1 MNEVVKLERHDVIA
15 IVTVNSPPVNALS
28 AAVRGG
34 IFECMKSAIADAEV
48 KAIVLTCGGRTFIA
62 GADITEFGKPPKPP
76 GLAEVLVLM
85 ENSPKPIIA
94 AIHGT
99 ALGGGLEVALA
110 CHYRVATKEARLGL
124 PEVKLGLLPGA
135 GGTQRL
141 PRAVGPELAVKMIV
155 SGDPIGAAEAL
166 KNGLIEEIVEGPA
179 AGGEAFARKVLAE
192 KRPLRKL
199 RDDDSK
205 LAAAKADISIFTNAV
220 AALTKKARGLEAPF
234 AAADAVRAAIELP
247 FDEGLKKEREGFLKL
262 VSSDQSKA
270 QRYAFFSEREAAKI
284 AGVPEG
290 TKPRPVERVAI
301 IGAGTMGGGIAMS
314 FANAGIPVTLI
325 ETSEEQLKRG
335 MGVMQK
341 NYEATAA
348 RGGIPA
354 DAPAKRMGLITGVV
368 GLENVKDADLVIEAV
383 FETMAVKKEVFEA
396 LDKHAKP
403 GAVLASNTSYLNI
416 DEIAKVT
423 KRPQDVLGMHFF
435 SPANVMKLCEIV
447 RADKTAPDALTT
459 AVSIARKIAKVPA
472 VVGVCDGFVGNRMLA
487 QRGKQSE
494 KLLFEGAL
502 PQQVDAV
509 VTKFGMPMGP
519 FAMSDLAGLDIGWRS
534 RKDRGI
540 KSEIADALCEAGR
553 FGQKTGK
560 GYYKYEAG
568 SRAALPDPEVEK
580 LIDETLQRLG
590 RKKRVVSDDEI
601 LERMMYPMINE
612 GARILEENIAARPS
626 DIDVIWLYGY
636 GWPIYRGGPMFYAD
650 QVGLKH
656 IADRLSY
663 YAKETND
670 PSLEP
675 APCSSVSP
683 PKARPLRR
691 WPRSRRRLDGA
702 SRRAVLSGK
711 ASAGTTRSRAARCPT
726 CCRQRSP
733 SSASR
738 PAHRIPRPADQLQRT
753 RSAGGDSRQRLPS
766 RRLRQEQFGRAVPRQ
781 FAGSSRQFLRR
792 AEGRRPRRAS
802 VAARRRDRAVA
813 QAHGLRRAGAGHQ
826 QPLGAAADRAEIPRQ
841 GPARSPDRL
850 RGRSLGQGRN
860 AADGAAGSS
869 AIVTYKQ
876 FTDGATKP
884 AQWPAISADDVA
896 LLQYTGGT
904 TGLAEGRDAQPR
916 QSDVGGVG
924 LRRLGQAG
932 ARRAQRDRARDLRAA
947 AVSHLRADG
956 GAALRDPARPSDLA
970 APTLRCRSR
979 HARHRG
985 QARDRLSRACRRC
998 GSRSPHCPIST
1009 SAICPRWCP
1018 AAPAARRCR
1027 SRSQKS
1033 SSAGSA

>member
-1 MNEVVKLERHDVIA
+1 MWNLISQCEIDQELQNTRESSVNEVVKLERHDVVA

-34 IFECMKSAIADAEV
+34 IFECIKSAIADPQV
-48 KAIVLTCGGRTFIA
+48 KAIVLTCGGPTFIA
-62 GADITEFGKPPKPP
+62 RAATPGATIPKSGKPPKPP
-76 GLAEVLVLM
+76 GLHEVLVTM

-110 CHYRVATKEARLGL
+110 CHYRVATKEAKLGL
-124 PEVKLGLLPGA
+124 PEVKIGLLPGA

-141 PRAVGPELAVKMIV
+141 PRAVGPEMAVKMIV
-155 SGDPIGAAEAL
+155 SGDPIGAADAL
-166 KNGLIEEIVEGPA
+166 KNGLIEEIVEDPA
-179 AGGEAFARKVLAE
+179 GGGEAFARKVLAE

-205 LAAAKADISIFTNAV
+205 LAAAKADRSIFTNAV

-234 AAADAVRAAIELP
+234 AAADAVGASIDLP

-270 QRYAFFSEREAAKI
+270 QRYAFFSEREAAKV

-290 TKPRPVERVAI
+290 TKPRNVERVAI

-314 FANAGIPVTLI
+314 FPNPGIPAPRM
-325 ETSEEQLKRG
+325 ETGEEQRKGG

-348 RGGIPA
+348 RGGTPA
-354 DAPAKRMGLITGVV
+354 DAPAKRMGLINGVV
-368 GLENVKDADLVIEAV
+368 GIENVNDADLIIEAV
-383 FETMAVKKEVFEA
+383 FETMAIKKEVFEK
-396 LDKHAKP
+396 LDQYAKP
-403 GAVLASNTSYLNI
+403 GAVLARNTSYLNI
-416 DEIAKVT
+416 DQIAAVT

-435 SPANVMKLCEIV
+435 RPANVMKLCEIV
-447 RADKTAPDALTT
+447 RAEKTAPDALTT
-459 AVSIARKIAKVPA
+459 AVAVARKIAKVPA

-487 QRGKQSE
+487 QRGKQAE

-519 FAMSDLAGLDIGWRS
+519 FAMGDLAGLDIGWRS

-568 SRAALPDPEVEK
+568 SRAPLPDPEVEK

-590 RKKRVVSDDEI
+590 RKRRVVSDDEI

-612 GARILEENIAARPS
+612 GARILEEGIAARPS

-656 IADRLSY
+656 IADRLSF

-675 APCSSVSP
+675 APLL
-683 PKARPLRR
+683 K
-691 WPRSRRRLDGA
+691 RLAGDGKTFA
-702 SRRAVLSGK
+702 SRAQIAK
-711 ASAGTTRSRAARCPT
+711 AA
-726 CCRQRSP
+726 
-733 SSASR
+733 
-738 PAHRIPRPADQLQRT
+738 
-753 RSAGGDSRQRLPS
+753 
-766 RRLRQEQFGRAVPRQ
+766 
-781 FAGSSRQFLRR
+781 
-792 AEGRRPRRAS
+792 
-802 VAARRRDRAVA
+802 
-813 QAHGLRRAGAGHQ
+813 
-826 QPLGAAADRAEIPRQ
+826 
-841 GPARSPDRL
+841 
-850 RGRSLGQGRN
+850 
-860 AADGAAGSS
+860 
-869 AIVTYKQ
+869 
-876 FTDGATKP
+876 
-884 AQWPAISADDVA
+884 
-896 LLQYTGGT
+896 
-904 TGLAEGRDAQPR
+904 
-916 QSDVGGVG
+916 
-924 LRRLGQAG
+924 
-932 ARRAQRDRARDLRAA
+932 
-947 AVSHLRADG
+947 
-956 GAALRDPARPSDLA
+956 
-970 APTLRCRSR
+970 
-979 HARHRG
+979 
-985 QARDRLSRACRRC
+985 
-998 GSRSPHCPIST
+998 
-1009 SAICPRWCP
+1009 
-1018 AAPAARRCR
+1018 
-1027 SRSQKS
+1027 
-1033 SSAGSA
+1033 

>member
-1 MNEVVKLERHDVIA
+1 
-15 IVTVNSPPVNALS
+15 
-28 AAVRGG
+28 
-34 IFECMKSAIADAEV
+34 
-48 KAIVLTCGGRTFIA
+48 
-62 GADITEFGKPPKPP
+62 
-76 GLAEVLVLM
+76 M
-85 ENSPKPIIA
+85 ENSPKPIVA

-110 CHYRVATKEARLGL
+110 GHYRVATKEARLGL

-199 RDDDSK
+199 RDDDAK
-205 LAAAKADISIFTNAV
+205 LAAAKADRSIFTNAV
-220 AALTKKARGLEAPF
+220 AAMTKKSRGLEAPF
-234 AAADAVRAAIELP
+234 AAADAVGYAIDLP

-262 VSSDQSKA
+262 VASDQSKA

-325 ETSEEQLKRG
+325 ETGEEQLKRG
-335 MGVMQK
+335 LGVMQK

-354 DAPAKRMGLITGVV
+354 DAPAKRMGLIDGKV
-368 GLENVKDADLVIEAV
+368 GLENVKDADLIIEAV
-383 FETMAVKKEVFEA
+383 FETMAIKKEVFTA
-396 LDKHAKP
+396 LDKYAKP

-423 KRPQDVLGMHFF
+423 GRPQDVLGMHFF

-447 RADKTAPDALTT
+447 RAEKTAPDALAT
-459 AVSIARKIAKVPA
+459 AVAVARRIAKVPA

-487 QRGKQSE
+487 QRGKQAE

-568 SRAALPDPEVEK
+568 SRAPLPDPEVEK

-675 APCSSVSP
+675 ATLPDLLSAAAAEFGARPAIEFRDRPISFTELEALVESAASAFLRAGCGKNSSVALFLGNSP
-683 PKARPLRR
+683 DHPVNFFGALKAGARVVHLSP
-691 WPRSRRRLDGA
+691 LDGE
-702 SRRAVLSGK
+702 RALSHKLTDSGARVLITSDLVTLMPMALKFLEKGLLDRLIVCEDDHW
-711 ASAGTTRSRAARCPT
+711 GDVGNPHTPI
-726 CCRQRSP
+726 
-733 SSASR
+733 
-738 PAHRIPRPADQLQRT
+738 PAHP
-753 RSAGGDSRQRLPS
+753 
-766 RRLRQEQFGRAVPRQ
+766 
-781 FAGSSRQFLRR
+781 
-792 AEGRRPRRAS
+792 
-802 VAARRRDRAVA
+802 
-813 QAHGLRRAGAGHQ
+813 
-826 QPLGAAADRAEIPRQ
+826 
-841 GPARSPDRL
+841 
-850 RGRSLGQGRN
+850 
-860 AADGAAGSS
+860 
-869 AIVTYKQ
+869 AIVTFKR
-876 FTDGATKP
+876 FVEGASKP
-884 AQWPAISADDVA
+884 SQWPKVSVDDVA
-896 LLQYTGGT
+896 LLQYTG
-904 TGLAEGRDAQPR
+904 
-916 QSDVGGVG
+916 
-924 LRRLGQAG
+924 
-932 ARRAQRDRARDLRAA
+932 
-947 AVSHLRADG
+947 
-956 GAALRDPARPSDLA
+956 
-970 APTLRCRSR
+970 
-979 HARHRG
+979 
-985 QARDRLSRACRRC
+985 
-998 GSRSPHCPIST
+998 
-1009 SAICPRWCP
+1009 
-1018 AAPAARRCR
+1018 
-1027 SRSQKS
+1027 
-1033 SSAGSA
+1033 